1 VNTSPI
7 LDAIV
12 APGGLT
18 VAFEPIV
25 DVSAARRRL
34 HGMSAAVRGPRG
46 TNVEEPAVLFEYAR
60 RKRAESQLDRAAVR
74 AIFEAARAL
83 PSDLAL
89 CLKAHASTLGQDH
102 DFISY
107 LADEADT
114 RGIALSRLVLE
125 IVEQGP
131 AVDGPCITDA
141 LDALRHLAVG
151 IALSG
156 VGLGQSSYRMVLDCR
171 PNYFKVDRYVVQ
183 GAHQDFYRRAVLE
196 SIQDLARK
204 FGARV
209 VAQGV
214 TAEADLQTVTA
225 AGIELAQ
232 GAWFAAPSGETL
244 KEANLPRAGRLHA
257 SPGTSEDPSL
267 CLPQASTPSWGAGH
281 GRRASDRIMT

>member
-1 VNTSPI
+1 
-7 LDAIV
+7 
-12 APGGLT
+12 

-25 DVSAARRRL
+25 DVQAVSRRL
-34 HGMSAAVRGPRG
+34 HGMSAGIRGPRG

-74 AIFEAARAL
+74 ATFDAARVL
-83 PSDLAL
+83 PSDMAV

-102 DFISY
+102 EFISFV
-107 LADEADT
+107 ADEADL

-151 IALSG
+151 IALSD

-171 PNYFKVDRYVVQ
+171 PNYFKIDGYVVQ
-183 GAHQDFYRRAVLE
+183 GARQDYYRRAVLE
-196 SIQDLARK
+196 SMQDLARK

-209 VAQGV
+209 IAEGV
-214 TAEADLQTVTA
+214 TGEADLQAVAA

-232 GAWFAAPSGETL
+232 GALFALPRGERLSTT
-244 KEANLPRAGRLHA
+244 NMPRAGRPHVT
-257 SPGTSEDPSL
+257 PRNNNEDPSL
-267 CLPQASTPSWGAGH
+267 S
-281 GRRASDRIMT
+281 RRPSDRMMT